1 MTVLAIDQV
10 ADRAVAAAS
19 PRSPAVRML
28 QVFAFSIMVFPSNVV
43 FKPAGGG
50 GYVAALIAYLMLYCN

>member
-1 MTVLAIDQV
+1 
-10 ADRAVAAAS
+10 
-19 PRSPAVRML
+19 ML